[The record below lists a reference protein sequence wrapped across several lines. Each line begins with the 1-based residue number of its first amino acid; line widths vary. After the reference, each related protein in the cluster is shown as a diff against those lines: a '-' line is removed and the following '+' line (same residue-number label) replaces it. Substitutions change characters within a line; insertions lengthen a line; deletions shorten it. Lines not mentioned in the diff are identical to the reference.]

1 MSGDLYAKIA
11 QLQEALLG
19 LEKELEQNLA
29 AQQEKFNYSLLEKRV
44 FFEASVQRE
53 HLQFKSGLGKFL
65 RETRPLVFLTAP
77 LIYAMIIPLVAVDV
91 FFTVFQHICFRVYR
105 LKLVPRRPYMVA
117 DRYQLGYLNLIQKF
131 NCLYCSYGNGVI
143 AYAREITAR
152 TEDFWCPI
160 KNAGKVRTPH
170 HKYYEFLEFGDAQGF
185 QKWQTERDARFAS
198 NRSDPEPK

>member
-11 QLQEALLG
+11 QLQEALFG

-29 AQQEKFNYSLLEKRV
+29 AQQENFKYSLLKKGAL
-44 FFEASVQRE
+44 FDASVQRE
-53 HLQFKSGLGKFL
+53 HLQLKTGLVKFL

-160 KNAGKVRTPH
+160 KNAGKVRAPH
-170 HKYYEFLEFGDAQGF
+170 HKYYEFLEFGDAEGF